1 MTYFELRLKKNYY
14 THITII
20 ENCNSFKEEL
30 FLHQHKFRVLVT
42 KQKIVLID
50 LFRNDFSIPQT
61 PRGPLS
67 LLFYSF
73 TENTVLYLKKQV
85 SHFGT
90 NKLYSIEPNL
100 WLLLNWVGFLITILV
115 IQIKTFFHLCY
126 AFLSSSLFCAFLWRF
141 CSFAKNI
148 HRLWKLLQSM
158 TITIRSR

>member
-42 KQKIVLID
+42 KQKIVLLGLID
-50 LFRNDFSIPQT
+50 LLRNDFSIPQT

-73 TENTVLYLKKQV
+73 TKNIVPYFK
-85 SHFGT
+85 S
-90 NKLYSIEPNL
+90 
-100 WLLLNWVGFLITILV
+100 GFLILEPTNSTQLS
-115 IQIKTFFHLCY
+115 QIFDC
-126 AFLSSSLFCAFLWRF
+126 
-141 CSFAKNI
+141 N
-148 HRLWKLLQSM
+148 
-158 TITIRSR
+158 